1 MFGTFLAWENRWH
14 FTMPAAV
21 PLYPDLKS
29 ASDWMKQISN
39 QSEALC
45 GSGLCMSTVWNFYAR
60 FSDVISWRNHR
71 WHSEKLAVFP
81 GYNSFQ
87 GPKLRLP
94 GRQCDQKFSSGDQN
108 FIAGRQLATCKA
120 GCYCRLSCSEKMI
133 ENWNLEALCQQ
144 VSYFLSCWY
153 FFNLKVKRIFL

>member
-1 MFGTFLAWENRWH
+1 MCFWGFMSSFNLSSCYSLQLQVNLKMLHVCHLPSLRKQLTFHYASSCATIPRSEI
-14 FTMPAAV
+14 
-21 PLYPDLKS
+21 S

-60 FSDVISWRNHR
+60 FSDVISWGNHR

-87 GPKLRLP
+87 GLKLRLP
-94 GRQCDQKFSSGDQN
+94 FATKNSV
-108 FIAGRQLATCKA
+108 LATRISKLVA
-120 GCYCRLSCSEKMI
+120 SWRL
-133 ENWNLEALCQQ
+133 
-144 VSYFLSCWY
+144 
-153 FFNLKVKRIFL
+153 VKLVVIVDFHVRRK

>member
-1 MFGTFLAWENRWH
+1 
-14 FTMPAAV
+14 MPAAV

-39 QSEALC
+39 QTEAL
-45 GSGLCMSTVWNFYAR
+45 STMRIWVVHVNSMEFLRSFLRCHY
-60 FSDVISWRNHR
+60 FSWGNHR

-94 GRQCDQKFSSGDQN
+94 GRQCDQKFSSGNQN
-108 FIAGRQLATCKA
+108 FTAGHQLATCKA

-133 ENWNLEALCQQ
+133 EN
-144 VSYFLSCWY
+144 
-153 FFNLKVKRIFL
+153 